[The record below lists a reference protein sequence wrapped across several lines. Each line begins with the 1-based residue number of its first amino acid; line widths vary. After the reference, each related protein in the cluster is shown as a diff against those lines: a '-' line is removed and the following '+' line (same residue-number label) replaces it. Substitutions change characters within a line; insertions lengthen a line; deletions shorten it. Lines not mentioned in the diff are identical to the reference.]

1 LAVFKAYDIRGTV
14 PDQLNRHLAYGIGR
28 ATAAFIGA
36 DKLVVGRDARVHSPE
51 LCTALIDG
59 IRDEGVTVID
69 VGLVAT
75 PMVYYAVAAL
85 DAGGGIMVTASHN
98 PAEYNGFKLCRE
110 RAIPIGEATGLQDI
124 EALVPKRA
132 KAPAVEPHGDL
143 QQADILEG
151 YLEHALSV
159 GGRLPDLKVAIDCGN
174 GMAAVALEPL
184 LERTSMTTERLYF
197 EPDGSFPNHEAD
209 PLKLENL
216 ADVSAAVKR
225 IGADFGVAF
234 DGDADRA
241 VFVDEQGEPISSD
254 LMTGLMARYQ
264 LARHPGGLVLYDLR
278 SSRAVAEE
286 IEAAGGVAEMCRVG
300 HSFVKQQMRESG
312 AIFAGELS
320 GHIYFRFADDLVA
333 DDAIAAFVALLDL
346 LAVEQKPLSELI
358 APLRRYF
365 ASGEINSRVRDIDAV
380 LRAIELEHADAPLV
394 SKLDGLLVRYDDWWF
409 NLRPSNTEPVLRL
422 NLEANEAQQ
431 METQRDA
438 ILARIEALGR

>member
-1 LAVFKAYDIRGTV
+1 
-14 PDQLNRHLAYGIGR
+14 
-28 ATAAFIGA
+28 
-36 DKLVVGRDARVHSPE
+36 
-51 LCTALIDG
+51 
-59 IRDEGVTVID
+59 
-69 VGLVAT
+69 
-75 PMVYYAVAAL
+75 
-85 DAGGGIMVTASHN
+85 
-98 PAEYNGFKLCRE
+98 
-110 RAIPIGEATGLQDI
+110 
-124 EALVPKRA
+124 
-132 KAPAVEPHGDL
+132 
-143 QQADILEG
+143 
-151 YLEHALSV
+151 
-159 GGRLPDLKVAIDCGN
+159 
-174 GMAAVALEPL
+174 
-184 LERTSMTTERLYF
+184 
-197 EPDGSFPNHEAD
+197 
-209 PLKLENL
+209 
-216 ADVSAAVKR
+216 
-225 IGADFGVAF
+225 
-234 DGDADRA
+234 
-241 VFVDEQGEPISSD
+241 
-254 LMTGLMARYQ
+254 
-264 LARHPGGLVLYDLR
+264 
-278 SSRAVAEE
+278 
-286 IEAAGGVAEMCRVG
+286 MCRVG